1 MRPRDVMLVYR
12 KEMVDS
18 LRDRRTLMSMIVVP
32 VLVIPALMFGLGAL
46 SVKFVTKAQQESA
59 RVVLLGAERSPEL
72 AEKLR
77 GVERFEFVDPP
88 EDLRSAIADRQVRA
102 AVEIPES
109 FDEKIAAGFAPEL
122 VILYHEGEVKS
133 EAAVRDVRKV
143 AEEYRQGLVAERLE
157 SAGLE
162 TAVLTPF
169 QVRTENVAS
178 KEQVTGRSLGG
189 IVPYLIILMCL
200 TGAMYPAI
208 DLTAGEKERGT
219 IETILV
225 SSISRLDL
233 VLGKFFTVLTA
244 SVATAVLSLASL
256 AVTAMVIMPR
266 LAEGNPTGEQLTELI
281 SVSPVGLLGMIVLL
295 VPLTVLFSSVLLS
308 IALFAKSFKEAQSY
322 LQPLMIAAIV
332 PAVMAMIPGLELDRA
347 LALVPVV
354 GTSLAG
360 KELLAGNFQ
369 WDLLG
374 IIFASTSVYALLA
387 LVFAVGQFNREEV
400 LFRS

>member
-1 MRPRDVMLVYR
+1 MLVYR
-12 KEMVDS
+12 KEMTDS

-32 VLVIPALMFGLGAL
+32 VIVIPLLMFGMGAL
-46 SVKFVTKAQQESA
+46 SVKFVTKARQEAA
-59 RVVLLGAERSPEL
+59 RVVLLGAERSPGL

-77 GVERFEFVDPP
+77 SVKRFDFVDPP
-88 EDLRSAIADRQVRA
+88 ADLRRAIADREIRA
-102 AVEIPES
+102 AVEIPEG
-109 FDEKIAAGFAPEL
+109 FDESVTAGAAPE
-122 VILYHEGEVKS
+122 VVVLYHEGEVKS
-133 EAAVRDVRKV
+133 EAAVGDVRKV
-143 AEEYRQGLVAERLE
+143 TEEYRQGLVAERLE
-157 SAGLE
+157 AEGLD

-169 QVRTENVAS
+169 SLRPENVAS

-189 IVPYLIILMCL
+189 IVPYIIILMCL

-225 SSISRLDL
+225 SSISRFDL
-233 VLGKFFTVLTA
+233 VLGKFLTVLTA

-256 AVTAMVIMPR
+256 AVTAMVIMPK
-266 LAEGNPTGEQLTELI
+266 LAEGNPTGEQLTQLI
-281 SVSPVGLLGMIVLL
+281 SVSPLGLLGMIVLL
-295 VPLTVLFSSVLLS
+295 IPLTVLFSSALLA

-322 LQPLMIAAIV
+322 LQPLMIAVIV
-332 PAVMAMIPGLELDRA
+332 PAVMAMIPGFELDRV
-347 LALVPVV
+347 LALIPVV

-369 WDLLG
+369 WDLLA
-374 IIFASTSVYALLA
+374 IIFASTSLYALVA